1 MNKNK
6 LLGFALGPL
15 GSAAIGFVTLPMLAW
30 FFSAEDIGR
39 IAMLQVATN
48 FAVIL
53 FTFGLDQ
60 SYAREYHESADKPAL
75 LKAAALPGLLIL
87 GLLLA
92 AMLIVARG
100 SLAQALFAVDDSAL
114 STIAAVSIL
123 ATFVSRFLSVILRM
137 EEKGLAFSM
146 SQVLPKLLF
155 LALVVAYALA
165 VPGRTFFMLLA
176 AYTVSIVAVMFAYAW
191 NTRHAWVPAL
201 SARMDRQRLR
211 LLLGFGFPLIF
222 GGVASWALM
231 AMDRVFLRQ
240 LSTMTELGVFS
251 VAASIAAAA
260 GIVSSI
266 FSTVWAPTV
275 YRWAAEG
282 DAQAKIDAVTGHLLA
297 AVVLIFVATGLLSWV
312 LALVLPSTYDRVQYI
327 VAASLAP
334 PLLYA
339 LSECAAVGISLA
351 RRSMYSMLASF
362 LAAALNVL
370 GNYLLVPRLGAGG
383 AAISTAVSFLLFLI
397 VRTEFSCRVWKPVPR
412 ARLYLATTAVTALAV
427 AFVLFGER
435 HRGMFLLT
443 WAGFGL
449 VSLAWFRPSLML
461 AVQAGAKAMQGVRSR
476 AAGTSPG
483 LRGNGVR

>member
-1 MNKNK
+1 MNKGK

-15 GSAAIGFVTLPMLAW
+15 GSAAVGFVTLPMLAW

-60 SYAREYHESADKPAL
+60 SYAREYHESTDRPAL
-75 LKAAALPGLLIL
+75 LKAATLPGLAALGAIL
-87 GLLLA
+87 AVALLVKPGLL
-92 AMLIVARG
+92 
-100 SLAQALFAVDDSAL
+100 SQALFAADDGVLSA
-114 STIAAVSIL
+114 IAAASIL

-155 LALVVAYALA
+155 LVLVAAYALA
-165 VPGRTFFMLLA
+165 VPRRTFTVLLA
-176 AYTVSIVAVMFAYAW
+176 AYTISIVAVMFAYAW

-201 SARMDRQRLR
+201 SARMERGRLR
-211 LLLGFGFPLIF
+211 QLVAFGFPLIF

-240 LSTMTELGVFS
+240 MSTLTELGVFS

-282 DAQAKIDAVTGHLLA
+282 DAQARIDAVTDHLLA
-297 AVVLIFVATGLLSWV
+297 AVVLIFVATGLFSWV
-312 LALVLPSTYDRVQYI
+312 LAWVLPSTYDRVQYL
-327 VAASLAP
+327 VAAGLAP

-351 RRSMYSMLASF
+351 RRSLYSMLASF
-362 LAAALNVL
+362 LAAALNIV

-397 VRTEFSCRVWKPVPR
+397 VRTEFSCRVWRPVPR
-412 ARLYLATTAVTALAV
+412 LRLYVATTAVTAAAV
-427 AFVLFGER
+427 GFVLFGEG
-435 HRGMFLLT
+435 HRAIFLLI
-443 WAGFGL
+443 WAGLGVMAL
-449 VSLAWFRPSLML
+449 VWFRSSIAL
-461 AVQAGAKAMQGVRSR
+461 AAQAGAKAMQGMRLR
-476 AAGTSPG
+476 TAGWPPG
-483 LRGNGVR
+483 LRRNGVR

>member
-1 MNKNK
+1 MNKAK

-15 GSAAIGFVTLPMLAW
+15 GSAAVGFITLPMLAW

-60 SYAREYHESADKPAL
+60 SYAREYHESADRPAL
-75 LKAAALPGLLIL
+75 LKAATLPGLAA
-87 GLLLA
+87 LA
-92 AMLIVARG
+92 AMLAAMLAIKP
-100 SLAQALFAVDDSAL
+100 SLLSEALFAADDSTLSAL
-114 STIAAVSIL
+114 AASSIL

-137 EEKGLAFSM
+137 EEKGFAFSM
-146 SQVLPKLLF
+146 SQVLPKVLF
-155 LALVVAYALA
+155 LALVAAYALA
-165 VPGRTFFMLLA
+165 VPRRTFPMLLA

-191 NTRHAWVPAL
+191 NTRHAWTPAL
-201 SARMDRQRLR
+201 AAKLDRARLR
-211 LLLGFGFPLIF
+211 PLLAFGFPLIF

-240 LSTMTELGVFS
+240 MSTLTELGVFS

-282 DAQAKIDAVTGHLLA
+282 DAQAKIDAVTEHLLA

-312 LALVLPSTYDRVQYI
+312 LSWLLPVTYDRVQYLM
-327 VAASLAP
+327 AAGLAP

-362 LAAALNVL
+362 LAAALNIA
-370 GNYLLVPRLGAGG
+370 GNYLLVPRFGAGG

-397 VRTEFSCRVWKPVPR
+397 VRTEFSCHVWRPVPR
-412 ARLYLATTAVTALAV
+412 LRLYAATTAVTAAAV
-427 AFVLFGER
+427 AFVLFGEGR
-435 HRGMFLLT
+435 RTLFLLI
-443 WAGFGL
+443 WAGLG
-449 VSLAWFRPSLML
+449 VIALAWFRSSIAL
-461 AVQAGAKAMQGVRSR
+461 AAQAGAKAMQGMRQRST
-476 AAGTSPG
+476 GWSPG
-483 LRGNGVR
+483 LRRNGVR

>member
-1 MNKNK
+1 MNKSK

-60 SYAREYHESADKPAL
+60 SYAREYHETADKPAL
-75 LKAAALPGLLIL
+75 LKAATLPGLATLAV
-87 GLLLA
+87 LLLA
-92 AMLIVARG
+92 L
-100 SLAQALFAVDDSAL
+100 LALRPGLLSQALFAVDDGTLSA
-114 STIAAVSIL
+114 IAAASIL

-137 EEKGLAFSM
+137 EEKGFAFSM

-165 VPGRTFFMLLA
+165 VPGRTFLMLVA

-201 SARMDRQRLR
+201 AARLDRRRLR
-211 LLLGFGFPLIF
+211 HLVAFGFPLIF

-240 LSTMTELGVFS
+240 LSTLTELGVFS

-282 DAQAKIDAVTGHLLA
+282 DAQAKIDAATHHLLA

-312 LALVLPSTYDRVQYI
+312 LALVLPATYDRVQYI

-351 RRSMYSMLASF
+351 RRSMYSMAASF
-362 LAAALNVL
+362 LAAAANVA

-383 AAISTAVSFLLFLI
+383 AAISTAVSFLLFLV
-397 VRTEFSCRVWKPVPR
+397 VRTEFSCRVWRPVPR
-412 ARLYLATTAVTALAV
+412 VRLYLATTAVTALAV
-427 AFVLFGER
+427 AFVLYGER
-435 HRGMFLLT
+435 HRGLFLLM
-443 WAGFGL
+443 WAGLGL
-449 VSLAWFRPSLML
+449 LSLAWFRSSLSL
-461 AVQAGAKAMQGVRSR
+461 AARACAKAMQGVRLR
-476 AAGTSPG
+476 ATGLSPG
-483 LRGNGVR
+483 LRRNGVQ

>member
-1 MNKNK
+1 MNKSK

-15 GSAAIGFVTLPMLAW
+15 GSAAVGFVTLPMLAW

-60 SYAREYHESADKPAL
+60 SYAREYHESTDKPAL
-75 LKAAALPGLLIL
+75 LKAATLPGLTTL

-92 AMLIVARG
+92 LGLLIVPG
-100 SLAQALFAVDDSAL
+100 WLSQALFAVDDRLLSA
-114 STIAAVSIL
+114 IAAASIL

-137 EEKGLAFSM
+137 EEKGFAFSL

-155 LALVVAYALA
+155 LALVVVYALA
-165 VPGRTFFMLLA
+165 VPRRSFLMLLV

-201 SARMDRQRLR
+201 RAKLDRSRLR
-211 LLLGFGFPLIF
+211 QLVAFGFPLIF

-240 LSTMTELGVFS
+240 LSTLTELGVFS

-282 DAQAKIDAVTGHLLA
+282 NAQAKIDAVTGHLLA
-297 AVVLIFVATGLLSWV
+297 AVVLIFVATGLMSWV
-312 LALVLPSTYDRVQYI
+312 LAYVLPPTYVKVQYL

-351 RRSMYSMLASF
+351 RRSLYSMLASF
-362 LAAALNVL
+362 LAAAVNVA

-383 AAISTAVSFLLFLI
+383 AAISTAVSFQLFLV
-397 VRTEFSCRVWKPVPR
+397 VRTEFSCRVWRPVPR
-412 ARLYLATTAVTALAV
+412 ARLYVATSAATVAAV
-427 AFVLFGER
+427 AFVLYGEA
-435 HRGMFLLT
+435 HSGLFFLL
-443 WAGFGL
+443 WAGLGL
-449 VSLAWFRPSLML
+449 LALAWFRPSLAL
-461 AVQAGAKAMQGVRSR
+461 AAQACARAMQGMRLR
-476 AAGTSPG
+476 AAGWPSG
-483 LRGNGVR
+483 LRRNGAR

>member
-1 MNKNK
+1 MNKRK

-15 GSAAIGFVTLPMLAW
+15 GSAAVGFVTLPMLAW

-60 SYAREYHESADKPAL
+60 SYAREYHESPDKPAL
-75 LKAAALPGLLIL
+75 LKAATLPGLAAL
-87 GLLLA
+87 GLLLLLGL
-92 AMLIVARG
+92 LIAPG
-100 SLAQALFAVDDSAL
+100 LLSQALFAVDDGWLSA
-114 STIAAVSIL
+114 IAAASIL
-123 ATFVSRFLSVILRM
+123 ASFVSRFLSVILRM
-137 EEKGLAFSM
+137 EEKGFAFSL
-146 SQVLPKLLF
+146 SQFLPKLLF
-155 LALVVAYALA
+155 LVLVAVYALA
-165 VPGRTFFMLLA
+165 VPRRNFPTLLA

-201 SARMDRQRLR
+201 RARLDRARLQP
-211 LLLGFGFPLIF
+211 LIAFGFPLIF

-240 LSTMTELGVFS
+240 LSTLTELGVFS

-282 DAQAKIDAVTGHLLA
+282 DAQAKIDAVTDHLLA
-297 AVVLIFVATGLLSWV
+297 AVVLIFVATGLMSWV
-312 LALVLPSTYDRVQYI
+312 LAYVLPPTYVRVQYL

-362 LAAALNVL
+362 LAAAVNVA

-383 AAISTAVSFLLFLI
+383 AAISTAVSFLLFLV
-397 VRTEFSCRVWKPVPR
+397 VRTEFSCRVWRPVPR
-412 ARLYLATTAVTALAV
+412 ARLYAATTAATAAAV
-427 AFVLFGER
+427 AFVLYGEA
-435 HRGMFLLT
+435 HRGLFFLV
-443 WAGFGL
+443 WAGLGL
-449 VSLAWFRPSLML
+449 LALAWFRPSLAL
-461 AVQAGAKAMQGVRSR
+461 AWQVCTRVMQGMRLR
-476 AAGTSPG
+476 AAGWPSG
-483 LRGNGVR
+483 LRRNGAR

>member
-1 MNKNK
+1 MNRGK

-15 GSAAIGFVTLPMLAW
+15 GSAAVGFATLPMLAW

-87 GLLLA
+87 GLLLV
-92 AMLIVARG
+92 AMLVIARG
-100 SLAQALFAVDDSAL
+100 SLSQALFAADDGAL
-114 STIAAVSIL
+114 SAIAAVSIL
-123 ATFVSRFLSVILRM
+123 ASFVSRFLSVILRM

-155 LALVVAYALA
+155 LALVVVYALA
-165 VPGRTFFMLLA
+165 VPGRTFSMLLA

-201 SARMDRQRLR
+201 AARVDRRRLR
-211 LLLGFGFPLIF
+211 TLVGFGFPLIF

-240 LSTMTELGVFS
+240 LSTLTELGVFS

-282 DAQAKIDAVTGHLLA
+282 DAQAKIDAVTDHLLA

-312 LALVLPSTYDRVQYI
+312 LALVLPPTYGRVQYL

-362 LAAALNVL
+362 LAAAANVI

-383 AAISTAVSFLLFLI
+383 AAISTAVSFLLFL
-397 VRTEFSCRVWKPVPR
+397 VARTEFSCRVWRIVPR
-412 ARLYLATTAVTALAV
+412 ARLYLATTTVTTLAV
-427 AFVLFGER
+427 AVVLFGEH
-435 HRGMFLLT
+435 HRGWFLWL
-443 WAGFGL
+443 WAGLGL
-449 VSLAWFRPSLML
+449 LSLAWFRPSLSL
-461 AVQAGAKAMQGVRSR
+461 AVRACAKAMQNLRSH
-476 AAGTSPG
+476 AAGAPAE
-483 LRGNGVR
+483 LRGNGMQ

>member
-1 MNKNK
+1 MNRTK

-15 GSAAIGFVTLPMLAW
+15 GSAAVGFVTLPMLAW

-75 LKAAALPGLLIL
+75 LKAATLPGLAALGAIL
-87 GLLLA
+87 VVVLLVRPGLL
-92 AMLIVARG
+92 
-100 SLAQALFAVDDSAL
+100 SQALFAADDGLLSAV
-114 STIAAVSIL
+114 AAASIL
-123 ATFVSRFLSVILRM
+123 ATFVTRFLSVILRM
-137 EEKGLAFSM
+137 EEKGFAFSM
-146 SQVLPKLLF
+146 SQVLPKVLF

-165 VPGRTFFMLLA
+165 VPHRTFAMLLA
-176 AYTVSIVAVMFAYAW
+176 AYTASIVAVTFAYAW

-201 SARMDRQRLR
+201 SARLDRARLR
-211 LLLGFGFPLIF
+211 HLLAFGFPLIF

-240 LSTMTELGVFS
+240 LSTLTELGVFS

-282 DAQAKIDAVTGHLLA
+282 DAQAKIDAVTDHLLA

-312 LALVLPSTYDRVQYI
+312 LAWVLPATYDRVQYL
-327 VAASLAP
+327 VAAGLAP

-351 RRSMYSMLASF
+351 RRSLYSMLASF
-362 LAAALNVL
+362 LAAALNIV

-397 VRTEFSCRVWKPVPR
+397 VRTEFSCRVWRPVPR
-412 ARLYLATTAVTALAV
+412 LRLYAATTAVTAAAV
-427 AFVLFGER
+427 GFVLFGEG
-435 HRGMFLLT
+435 HRGLFLLI
-443 WAGFGL
+443 WAGLGVAAL
-449 VSLAWFRPSLML
+449 VGFRASIALA
-461 AVQAGAKAMQGVRSR
+461 AQAGAKALQGMRLR
-476 AAGTSPG
+476 TAEWSPG
-483 LRGNGVR
+483 LRRNGVR